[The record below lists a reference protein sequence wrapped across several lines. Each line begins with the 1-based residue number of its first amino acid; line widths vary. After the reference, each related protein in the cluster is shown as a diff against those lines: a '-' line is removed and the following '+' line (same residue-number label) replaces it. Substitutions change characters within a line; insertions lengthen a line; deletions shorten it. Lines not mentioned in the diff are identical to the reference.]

1 MGPAVMGISLLVFM
15 AAAIM
20 LVVYLFKRK
29 SLKNIKHL
37 FLAGLALFIFSLFLP
52 GPTEESTSPDK
63 KNEDANVEEKEE
75 TDQTV
80 DDKGRKDEKDKDKK
94 SADKSSDADEEDEK
108 SDQENNQD
116 KTSRNSET
124 KEDNDPETEDSSDSS
139 KGKNESQS
147 SDKPSPNSN
156 LESARVSRVVDGDT
170 IEIQYKGKTEDV
182 RLLLVDTPE
191 TVHPSKPVQ
200 PYGPEASS
208 FAKNTLSGKQ
218 VQIEFDGPKRDHYD
232 RLLAYIWVDGKM
244 FNQMLL
250 EKGLARL
257 AYVYDPPYTHY
268 DAYVKAQTKAV
279 NANRGIWSINGYV
292 TEEGFNDSASGNS
305 SDGGSSSGSGS
316 GSSGSDSG
324 SSGSGSGEVIYDP
337 DGPDRDCGDFD
348 THNQAQNFFE
358 AAGGPNSDPH
368 RLDRDGNGLAC
379 ESLP

>member
-1 MGPAVMGISLLVFM
+1 MGISLLVFM

-29 SLKNIKHL
+29 SLKNVKHL
-37 FLAGLALFIFSLFLP
+37 FLVGLALFIFSLFLP

-63 KNEDANVEEKEE
+63 KNEDENVEEKEE
-75 TDQTV
+75 TDQTK
-80 DDKGRKDEKDKDKK
+80 DDKEREEEKDKDKE
-94 SADKSSDADEEDEK
+94 SADKSSDADEKDKKSNQEK
-108 SDQENNQD
+108 NQD
-116 KTSRNSET
+116 KTNGNSEG
-124 KEDNDPETEDSSDSS
+124 KVNNDPETGDSSGSS
-139 KGKNESQS
+139 QT

-156 LESARVSRVVDGDT
+156 LESARVTRVVDGDT

-208 FAKNTLSGKQ
+208 FAKKALSGKQ
-218 VQIEFDGPKRDHYD
+218 VQVEFDGPKRDHYD

-244 FNQMLL
+244 FNQLLL